1 MSTVLTSAESGVS
14 KTLDK
19 LNSILIPGETVEAW
33 AIQSRVFA
41 LSHRRIFVAA
51 TSGRFIALLRP
62 LLGGFDP
69 VDLRWQDLKEA
80 KIKVGLFG
88 ADLILTVYDSAD
100 LAIAEGVSR
109 TLIYP
114 GLRTHD
120 AQDVYRVCQA
130 HEQSWREKRR
140 VRELEELRA
149 RAGGVQISGA
159 QNAGSAG
166 ETNGEDSVQ
175 RLQRAKQMLDAKLI
189 SDSEYEAI
197 KARIINTV

>member
-41 LSHRRIFVAA
+41 LNHRRVLVAA
-51 TSGRFIALLRP
+51 TSGRLIALSRP

-69 VDLRWQDLKEA
+69 LDLRWQDLKEA

-88 ADLILTVYDSAD
+88 ADLILTVYQSAD
-100 LAIAEGVSR
+100 LALAEGVGR
-109 TLIYP
+109 TFIYA
-114 GLRTHD
+114 GLRTQD

-140 VRELEELRA
+140 IRELEELRA
-149 RAGGVQISGA
+149 RAGGVQISG
-159 QNAGSAG
+159 QTSNAAG
-166 ETNGEDSVQ
+166 EASGEDSVQ

>member
-1 MSTVLTSAESGVS
+1 MSTVLTSSETGVV

-19 LNSILIPGETVEAW
+19 LNSILISGESVEAW
-33 AIQSRVFA
+33 AIQSRWFA
-41 LSHRRIFVAA
+41 LTHRRILVAA
-51 TSGRFIALLRP
+51 TSGRFIALSRP

-69 VDLRWQDLKEA
+69 IDLRWQDLKEA

-88 ADLILTVYDSAD
+88 ADLILTAYESAD
-100 LAIAEGVSR
+100 LTTAEGKGR
-109 TLIYP
+109 TFVYS
-114 GLRTHD
+114 GLRKHD
-120 AQDVYRVCQA
+120 AQDIYRVCQA

-140 VRELEELRA
+140 IRELEELRA

-159 QNAGSAG
+159 QTGSTGDAS
-166 ETNGEDSVQ
+166 GEDSVQ

-197 KARIINTV
+197 KARIINNV